1 MHVLETL
8 FSKCS
13 LQFQIVFKYRQNACF
28 RDIVFKMFSAVPI
41 RFKTVGMHPDPP
53 PPPPTPLPRHHTGLQ
68 LLQLSFKVPSYASE
82 IYLNQSVKSIIQ
94 YFQWVAI

>member
-1 MHVLETL
+1 MHALETL

-13 LQFQIVFKYRQNACF
+13 LQFQFVLN
-28 RDIVFKMFSAVPI
+28 
-41 RFKTVGMHPDPP
+41 TVRMHPDHP